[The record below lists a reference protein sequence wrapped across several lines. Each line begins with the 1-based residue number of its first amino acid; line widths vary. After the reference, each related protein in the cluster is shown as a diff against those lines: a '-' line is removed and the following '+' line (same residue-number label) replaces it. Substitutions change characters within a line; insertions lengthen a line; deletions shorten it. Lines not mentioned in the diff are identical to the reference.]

1 MKKFTLWNNIF
12 GWIIFLVAT
21 IVYLL
26 TIEPTTSL
34 WDCGEFIATSYK
46 LEVPH
51 PPGAPVFM
59 LMARFFTLFASD
71 PSHAAKMVNA
81 MSAVASGLTIMFLFW
96 TITHL
101 ARKILNKNEEISLSN
116 SIAILGSGIVGAMA
130 YAFSDSFWFSAVEG
144 EVYATSSLFTAV
156 VFWAILKWE
165 NVANERHANRWIILI
180 AYLMGL
186 SIGVHLLNL
195 LAIPAII
202 LVYYFKKYQPT
213 PKGIIYAL
221 LVSAIILAAILYGV
235 IKGFFQ
241 IALYFELAFVNG
253 FGLPYFSGV
262 LFYLLLIFGLIIYGI
277 YYTHKKNK
285 VVLNTI
291 IVSFAVI
298 IIGYSSFALILIRAS
313 ADPPMDMNN
322 PETVSE
328 LLSYLNREQYGS
340 NPILKGPFYNA
351 PIIDTKETKP
361 TYRKVDGK
369 YKIIERKLE
378 YIYDKRFLTF
388 FPRMYSNDPSHVQA
402 YQNWVKIKGKKIQVT
417 GRDGKSQTLVKP
429 SFGNNLAF
437 FFKYQLGYMYLRYFM
452 WNFAGRQN
460 DIQGYGGILYGNWMS
475 GINFIDEA
483 RLGPQDK
490 LTSYLKN
497 HKSRNMYFMLPL
509 LLGLLGLFYQY
520 GKHKRDFFIVLLLFF
535 MTGIAIVV
543 YLNQKPLEP
552 RERDY
557 SYVGSFY
564 AFAIWIGLG
573 VLSLYDF
580 LRKKIP
586 GIISAVLT
594 FLVSLIFVPGLMARE
609 NWDDHDRSGRYT
621 ARDLAYNYLN
631 TCAPDAILF
640 TNGDNDTFPLW
651 YAQEVEGIRTDV
663 RIINLMLFNTEWYI
677 DQMKNKEYDS
687 DPVPMTLPNDKYK
700 DGTNNAIY
708 LIERIKT
715 PVELKQVIDFI
726 NNKDPRTKFTPQP
739 NLQLDYIPTKNF
751 RLKVD
756 SAKVLTNGTV
766 KPENARLILPY
777 IDFHVGKN
785 TMLKNEMM
793 QLDILATNEWERP
806 IYFVSG
812 GAEGALALEDYFQNE
827 GYAYRFVPIRTP
839 DRNFLT
845 YGRIDTDILYDNMM
859 NKFKYGRMEEPD
871 VYLDYYHI
879 RTIAVIKL
887 RNNFTRLAEELIK
900 ENKIDSAIQVLDKC
914 MELTPNDKVPFDLFV
929 PPVAEGYYNCHQN
942 EKANKIVTEH
952 LKLISEELV
961 YYFSLKPELRE
972 TLDYEIRVAL
982 QLSQE
987 YLQIT
992 KNAGETELN
1001 KQAEEM
1007 FNLYYQRYL
1016 QSANPTQP

>member
-1 MKKFTLWNNIF
+1 MKKFTLLNNLL
-12 GWIIFLVAT
+12 GWITFIVAT
-21 IVYLL
+21 IVYFL

-51 PPGAPVFM
+51 PPGAPFFM
-59 LMARFFTLFASD
+59 LIARFFSLFAGD
-71 PSHAAKMVNA
+71 PLQAAKMINA
-81 MSAVASGLTIMFLFW
+81 MSAVVSGLTILFLFW

-101 ARKILNKNEEISLSN
+101 ARKIIVKDDEISVSN
-116 SIAILGSGIVGAMA
+116 FIAILGSGLVGALA
-130 YAFSDSFWFSAVEG
+130 YTFSDSCWFSAVEG

-165 NVANERHANRWIILI
+165 NIADEKHANRWIILI

-202 LVYYFKKYQPT
+202 LVYYFKKYEVT

-221 LVSAIILAAILYGV
+221 LVSVVILLAILFGI

-241 IALYFELAFVNG
+241 VALYFELAFVNG

-262 LFYLLLIFGLIIYGI
+262 LFYLLLIIGLISYGI
-277 YYTHKKNK
+277 YYTVKKEK
-285 VVLNTI
+285 VILNTI
-291 IVSFAVI
+291 IVSFAVV
-298 IIGYSSFALILIRAS
+298 IIGYSSFALILIRSS
-313 ADPPMDMNN
+313 ANPPMDMNN
-322 PETVSE
+322 PETISE

-340 NPILKGPFYNA
+340 SPIFKGPYYNA
-351 PIIDTKETKP
+351 PIIETKETKP
-361 TYRKVDGK
+361 TYRKIDGK
-369 YKIIERKLE
+369 YKIIERRLE
-378 YIYDKRFLTF
+378 YVYDKRFLTF
-388 FPRMYSNDPSHVQA
+388 FPRMYSNDPSHVEA
-402 YQNWVKIKGKKIQVT
+402 YQSWVNIKGKTIRIT
-417 GRDGKSQTLVKP
+417 GRDGQTETLKKP

-437 FFKYQLGYMYLRYFM
+437 FFKYQIGHMYLRYFM

-460 DIQGYGGILYGNWMS
+460 DIQGYGGILHGNWIS

-490 LTSYLKN
+490 LPSYYKN
-497 HKSRNMYFMLPL
+497 HNARNKYYMLPL
-509 LLGLLGLFYQY
+509 LLGLLGLFYHSSR
-520 GKHKRDFFIVLLLFF
+520 HKKDFSVVLLLFI

-580 LRKKIP
+580 MRKKIP
-586 GIISAVLT
+586 GIISAVAVL
-594 FLVSLIFVPGLMARE
+594 LVSLILVPGIMAKE
-609 NWDDHDRSGRYT
+609 NWNDHNRSGRYT

-631 TCAPDAILF
+631 SCAPNAILF

-677 DQMKNKEYDS
+677 DQMKNKAYDS
-687 DPVPMTLPNDKYK
+687 EPIPITLPNNKYK

-708 LIERIKT
+708 LIERIKK
-715 PVELKQVIDFI
+715 PVELKKVIEFI
-726 NNKDPRTKFTPQP
+726 KDDDPRTKFTPQP
-739 NLQLDYIPTKNF
+739 GMSLDYIPTKNF
-751 RLKVD
+751 RLEID
-756 SAKVLTNGTV
+756 SAKVLSNGTV
-766 KPENARLILPY
+766 KPEDAHLILPE
-777 IDFHVGKN
+777 IDFHIGKS
-785 TMLKNEMM
+785 TILKNEMM

-812 GAEGALALEDYFQNE
+812 GAEGALQLEDYFQNE
-827 GYAYRFVPIRTP
+827 GYAYRFVPIRTSG
-839 DRNFLT
+839 RNFLT
-845 YGRIDTDILYDNMM
+845 YGRIDTDILYDNLM
-859 NKFKYGRMEEPD
+859 NKFRYGRMEEPD
-871 VYLDYYHI
+871 VYLDFYHI

-887 RNNFTRLAEELIK
+887 RNNFTRLAEELLK
-900 ENKIDSAIQVLDKC
+900 ENKKDSAVQVLDRI
-914 MELTPNDKVPFDLFV
+914 MELAPNAKIPYDLFV
-929 PPVAEGYYNCHQN
+929 PPITEAYYNCGQK
-942 EKANKIVTEH
+942 EKANDIVKEH
-952 LKLISEELV
+952 LDLITEELV
-961 YYFSLKPELRE
+961 YYFSVDADLRQN
-972 TLDYEIRVAL
+972 LDYETRVAL

-987 YLQIT
+987 YVQIT
-992 KNAGETELN
+992 DKTGETELN
-1001 KQAEEM
+1001 QKAEEL
-1007 FNLYYQRYL
+1007 FTLYYQRYL
-1016 QSANPTQP
+1016 QSAPQPR